1 MLKIV
6 NYLKSYIVALRVLSL
21 TLALAATSFGMIAAY
36 KLGSFEDLDP
46 LYAIFLV
53 IIITIAG
60 LASQAG
66 SNLINDYFEGSFKY
80 HDPSQL
86 KITFLGKKRTYFD
99 VFVFLSGIAAL
110 GLAGL
115 IGIYLIYITDGWMF
129 VIGLIGL
136 IGSYAYTGEPFVY
149 KTKGLGA
156 PLSFILMGPLML
168 VGASYPF
175 IKEFSVYP
183 IIIGL
188 PISLFVP
195 ALMISNEMRDFKRD
209 QRLSFGTLSVKL
221 GPKKSLVLYD
231 ILVFG
236 ALALTMIYVVIGIYP
251 ITSLLAFIILP
262 TAFKAHK
269 CVKNF
274 ERLSIPYT
282 NRMHLMYFIIVM
294 FSLILFKS

>member
-1 MLKIV
+1 MIKFIK
-6 NYLKSYIVALRVLSL
+6 YFKSYLVALRILSL
-21 TLALAATSFGMIAAY
+21 TLALAATSFGMVAAY
-36 KLGSFEDLDP
+36 RLGGFKDLSP
-46 LYAIFLV
+46 LYATFLAV
-53 IIITIAG
+53 IITMAG

-80 HDPSQL
+80 QDPS
-86 KITFLGKKRTYFD
+86 KVKVRFLGKKRSYFD
-99 VFVFLSGIAAL
+99 IFVFLSGIAAL

-115 IGIYLIYITDGWMF
+115 IGIYLVYITDGWMLI
-129 VIGLIGL
+129 IGLIGL
-136 IGSYAYTGEPFVY
+136 VGSYAYTGEPFVY

-156 PLSFILMGPLML
+156 ILSFLLMGPLML
-168 VGASYPF
+168 LGASYPF
-175 IKEFSVYP
+175 MKTFTFYP
-183 IIIGL
+183 IILGL

-221 GPKKSLVLYD
+221 GPKKSLILYD
-231 ILVFG
+231 LLVFG
-236 ALALTMIYVVIGIYP
+236 VLVLTTVYVIIDIYP

-262 TAFKAHK
+262 TAIKAHK

-282 NRMHLMYFIIVM
+282 NRMHLIYFIIVLS
-294 FSLILFKS
+294 SLIFFDA